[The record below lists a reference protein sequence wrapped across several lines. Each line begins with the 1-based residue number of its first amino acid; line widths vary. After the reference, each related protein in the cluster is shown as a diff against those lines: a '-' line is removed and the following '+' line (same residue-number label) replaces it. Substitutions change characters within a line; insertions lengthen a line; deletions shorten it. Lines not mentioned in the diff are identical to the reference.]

1 MDTVAAGVTQLR
13 IQRFMSVYFV
23 GTGTPGEWVL
33 ADTGLLGSEKTIR
46 AAEDLYGPEVGPQA
60 IVLTHGHL
68 DRLGPALALATGWH
82 DRC

>member
-1 MDTVAAGVTQLR
+1 MPEDFLSTRLLPLTMDTVAAGVTQLR

-46 AAEDLYGPEVGPQA
+46 AAEDLYGP
-60 IVLTHGHL
+60 
-68 DRLGPALALATGWH
+68 
-82 DRC
+82 